1 MNGFIWH
8 YWSSRHQVIRETPSQ
23 FKLHY
28 PAPDNAMF
36 YGSLP

>member
-8 YWSSRHQVIRETPSQ
+8 YSSSQQQLIKETPSQ

-28 PAPDNAMF
+28 ASPDNAMF
-36 YGSLP
+36 YGALA